1 MNLVFSCLTSKVSV
15 SQSPSSG
22 LFQASSVMLLTRSQ
36 NLPKTK
42 WKPSQ
47 LHNTQCLY
55 TASLVG
61 FEQHISGQFSL
72 FWPLLTHLIE
82 TKTSNTYFECEA
94 CFLKDIFSVF
104 LSLLIG
110 QLKDW
115 TEKLG
120 ERENDL
126 QQRATGWNR
135 TFDVYGIF
143 RGEKVTQHVSK
154 TKRLP
159 KCTINK
165 LVNKT
170 DWAERACTEESLQKW
185 LQAKVLI

>member
-1 MNLVFSCLTSKVSV
+1 MGVNLVFSCLTSKVSV

-104 LSLLIG
+104 FVFIDRTAEGLDRKIR
-110 QLKDW
+110 
-115 TEKLG
+115 G
-120 ERENDL
+120 EREWLAAKGHRVESNL
-126 QQRATGWNR
+126 WRIWHIQRRKSDT
-135 TFDVYGIF
+135 
-143 RGEKVTQHVSK
+143 
-154 TKRLP
+154 
-159 KCTINK
+159 
-165 LVNKT
+165 
-170 DWAERACTEESLQKW
+170 AC
-185 LQAKVLI
+185 